1 VVALDDGTAPE
12 GVIWT
17 VSHPEVVDVQHDRV
31 VVVGP
36 GEASVTAEWEGAR
49 VGFHVVVALDTRLG
63 FAGAPAS
70 LRVGEARALVLTARL
85 GDQDV
90 DPGPVGW
97 ESSDVDVVRVEAGT
111 VTAMLPG
118 TAWVT
123 ARGAGGPRR
132 WWSSRWCRSAYP
144 DNDAIHCRNSS
155 HLPSSPLG
163 SNRACSCRP
172 PASTTSRTT

>member
-1 VVALDDGTAPE
+1 MVLSTALLAIAGCGPDPEPVLVLAGPPEVHATALGPLPHPVVALDDGTAPE

-111 VTAMLPG
+111 VTAVLPG

-123 ARGAGGPRR
+123 ARARGA
-132 WWSSRWCRSAYP
+132 SAMVELEVVP
-144 DNDAIHCRNSS
+144 
-155 HLPSSPLG
+155 
-163 SNRACSCRP
+163 
-172 PASTTSRTT
+172 